1 MLFMFIMTM
10 TASYQL
16 FWLFLGKAAQAG
28 TVNETFAF
36 KLDAALVAA
45 MALLAVVVV
54 ADSFVKWYGYIA
66 GNREVV
72 TSEVVEWAT
81 DMEVH

>member
-1 MLFMFIMTM
+1 
-10 TASYQL
+10 
-16 FWLFLGKAAQAG
+16 
-28 TVNETFAF
+28 
-36 KLDAALVAA
+36 